1 MNIKRIQ
8 EDYYKSML
16 TYKVAIIIPTLNE
29 ERFIENCL
37 ASVMEQTF
45 PFEEMDVMVV
55 DGGSKDRTR
64 EIVKGISQRHPNV
77 RLIDNPGRIQSIA
90 FNIGVKNSDAPYIVR
105 LDAHASYCKEYIE
118 TCVKH
123 LKEDPSVGNSGG
135 VWDIQPQRP
144 ELVPEASAIL
154 NQVKFG
160 IGGASYRV
168 GAAEGYADE
177 VPFGSYPRKV
187 IDEVG
192 GMREDLARGEDNEFY
207 SRIKKAGY
215 KIYLDPKAVITY
227 YARDTFKGNM
237 KQMYANGLSIGKLLF
252 IDRESVGL
260 RHLVPLAFV
269 ISLIGSLIL
278 GCIWTPLF
286 GLFGL
291 VLGTYLLAD
300 IAATVSACMKFG
312 WKYLLVLPLLFFL
325 VHVSYGWGTIIGILK
340 R

>member
-1 MNIKRIQ
+1 M
-8 EDYYKSML
+8 
-16 TYKVAIIIPTLNE
+16 
-29 ERFIENCL
+29 
-37 ASVMEQTF
+37 
-45 PFEEMDVMVV
+45 
-55 DGGSKDRTR
+55 
-64 EIVKGISQRHPNV
+64 
-77 RLIDNPGRIQSIA
+77 
-90 FNIGVKNSDAPYIVR
+90 
-105 LDAHASYCKEYIE
+105 
-118 TCVKH
+118 KH

-135 VWDIQPQRP
+135 VLDIQPQRP

-237 KQMYANGLSIGKLLF
+237 KQMYANGVSIGKLLF

-269 ISLIGSLIL
+269 ISLIGSFIL

-291 VLGTYLLAD
+291 ALGTYLLAD
-300 IAATVSACMKFG
+300 IAATISACRKFG

>member
-1 MNIKRIQ
+1 MK
-8 EDYYKSML
+8 D
-16 TYKVAIIIPTLNE
+16 YKVAVVIPTLNE
-29 ERFIENCL
+29 EKFIEGCL
-37 ASVMEQTF
+37 QSVLDQTF

-55 DGGSKDRTR
+55 DGGSKDKTR
-64 EIVKGISQRHPNV
+64 EIVNRISEVHPNV
-77 RLIDNPGRIQSIA
+77 RLIPNPGKIQSIA
-90 FNIGVKNSDAPYIVR
+90 FNIGVKESTAPYIVR
-105 LDAHASYCKEYIE
+105 LDAHASYGKEYIE
-118 TCVKH
+118 RCVKH
-123 LKEDPSVGNSGG
+123 LKEDPTVGNSGG

-168 GAAEGYADE
+168 GAEEGYADE

-207 SRIKKAGY
+207 SRIKKVGY

-237 KQMYANGLSIGKLLF
+237 KQMYANGLSIGKLLY

-269 ISLIGSLIL
+269 VSLIGSFVL

-291 VLGTYLLAD
+291 ALGAYLLAD
-300 IAATVSACMKFG
+300 IAATVAACAKFG
-312 WKYLLVLPLLFFL
+312 WKYIVVLPLLFFL
-325 VHVSYGWGTIIGILK
+325 VHVSYGWGTIVGILK
-340 R
+340 GK

>member
-1 MNIKRIQ
+1 MRN
-8 EDYYKSML
+8 
-16 TYKVAIIIPTLNE
+16 YKVAIIIPTLNE

-37 ASVMEQTF
+37 TSVMKQTF

-64 EIVKGISQRHPNV
+64 EIVQRISEQHPNV

-90 FNIGVKNSDAPYIVR
+90 FNIGVKNSNAPYIVR

-291 VLGTYLLAD
+291 ALGTYLLAD
-300 IAATVSACMKFG
+300 IAATISACRKFG

>member
-1 MNIKRIQ
+1 MKK
-8 EDYYKSML
+8 EF
-16 TYKVAIIIPTLNE
+16 KVAVVIPTLNE
-29 ERFIENCL
+29 EKFIENCL
-37 ASVMEQTF
+37 QSVMEQTF

-64 EIVKGISQRHPNV
+64 EIVNRISEKHPNV
-77 RLIDNPGRIQSIA
+77 RLIHNPGKIQSIA
-90 FNIGVKNSDAPYIVR
+90 FNIGVKESTAPYIVR
-105 LDAHASYCKEYIE
+105 LDAHAYYSKPYIE

-123 LKEDPSVGNSGG
+123 LMEMPEVGNSGG

-187 IDEVG
+187 IEEVG

-215 KIYLDPKAVITY
+215 KVYLDPKAVITY

-237 KQMYANGLSIGKLLF
+237 KQMYANGLSIGKLLY

-260 RHLVPLAFV
+260 RHMVPLAFV
-269 ISLIGSLIL
+269 VAIIGSFVL

-286 GLFGL
+286 ALLGL
-291 VLGTYLLAD
+291 VLGAYLLAD
-300 IAATVSACMKFG
+300 LAATISACMKSG
-312 WKYLLVLPLLFFL
+312 WKYAVVLPLLFFL
-325 VHVSYGWGTIIGILK
+325 VHVSYGWGTIVGIAK
-340 R
+340 GK

>member
-1 MNIKRIQ
+1 MMCMRN
-8 EDYYKSML
+8 
-16 TYKVAIIIPTLNE
+16 YKVAIIIPTLNE

-37 ASVMEQTF
+37 TSVMKQTF
-45 PFEEMDVMVV
+45 PFEEMGVMVV
-55 DGGSKDRTR
+55 DGGSKDKTR
-64 EIVKGISQRHPNV
+64 EIVQRISEQHPNV

-90 FNIGVKNSDAPYIVR
+90 FNIGVNNSDAPYIVR

-123 LKEDPSVGNSGG
+123 LKEDSSVGNSGG

-291 VLGTYLLAD
+291 ALGTYLLAD
-300 IAATVSACMKFG
+300 IAATISACRKFG

>member
-1 MNIKRIQ
+1 MNNF
-8 EDYYKSML
+8 
-16 TYKVAIIIPTLNE
+16 KVAVVIPTLNE
-29 ERFIENCL
+29 ERFIEGCL
-37 ASVMEQTF
+37 QSVMKQTF

-55 DGGSKDRTR
+55 DGGSKDKTR
-64 EIVKGISQRHPNV
+64 DIVNSISEKHPNV
-77 RLIDNPGRIQSIA
+77 RLLPNPGKIQSIA
-90 FNIGVKNSDAPYIVR
+90 FNIGVKESTAPYIVR

-123 LKEDPSVGNSGG
+123 LMEDPTVGNSGG

-177 VPFGSYPRKV
+177 VPFGSYPREV

-252 IDRESVGL
+252 IDHESVGL

-291 VLGTYLLAD
+291 ALGTYLLAD
-300 IAATVSACMKFG
+300 IAATISACRKFG
-312 WKYLLVLPLLFFL
+312 WKYLLVLLLLFFL